1 MTTSGL
7 GYPRSE
13 DANRLIQMTNP
24 PSDADPAGD
33 RKRVEEIDAKLK
45 AARAANPKPSQ
56 NQPPSNLM
64 SQRQTGV
71 AYRVLVDM
79 IAGLLV
85 GGFLGYWLDR
95 WLGWAPYSLV
105 AGLVLGFA
113 AGVNNA
119 WRAIRAYSKDAAKG
133 DSDGDRRLP

>member
-1 MTTSGL
+1 M
-7 GYPRSE
+7 
-13 DANRLIQMTNP
+13 DNRD
-24 PSDADPAGD
+24 SDGD
-33 RKRVEEIDAKLK
+33 RRRIEEIDARLK

-56 NQPPSNLM
+56 NEAPSNLM

-105 AGLVLGFA
+105 TGLVVGFV
-113 AGVNNA
+113 AGANNA
-119 WRAIRAYSKDAAKG
+119 WRAIRAYSKDAAVTGVGG
-133 DSDGDRRLP
+133 DDGNRRLP

>member
-1 MTTSGL
+1 MDTPDRDPDGERRRMDDL
-7 GYPRSE
+7 
-13 DANRLIQMTNP
+13 DAR
-24 PSDADPAGD
+24 
-33 RKRVEEIDAKLK
+33 LK
-45 AARAANPKPSQ
+45 AARGPAAGPKQDMRVSH
-56 NQPPSNLM
+56 
-64 SQRQTGV
+64 RETGV

-105 AGLVLGFA
+105 VGLILGFA

-119 WRAIRAYSKDAAKG
+119 WRAIRVYSEDAAKG
-133 DSDGDRRLP
+133 DGERLP

>member
-1 MTTSGL
+1 MV
-7 GYPRSE
+7 
-13 DANRLIQMTNP
+13 NRPQDGKP
-24 PSDADPAGD
+24 APDPEGARRG
-33 RKRVEEIDAKLK
+33 VEEMDAKLR
-45 AARAANPKPSQ
+45 AARAANPKPSE
-56 NQPPSNLM
+56 NQAPTNVM

-71 AYRVLVDM
+71 AYRILVDM

-105 AGLVLGFA
+105 IGLVLGFV

-119 WRAIRAYSKDAAKG
+119 WRAIRLYSKEAAAG
-133 DSDGDRRLP
+133 DEENRRLP

>member
-1 MTTSGL
+1 MQM
-7 GYPRSE
+7 
-13 DANRLIQMTNP
+13 DNRD
-24 PSDADPAGD
+24 SDGD
-33 RKRVEEIDAKLK
+33 RRRIEEIDARLK
-45 AARAANPKPSQ
+45 AARAANPKPRQ
-56 NQPPSNLM
+56 NEAPSNLM

-95 WLGWAPYSLV
+95 WLGWTPYSLV
-105 AGLVLGFA
+105 TGLVVGFV

-119 WRAIRAYSKDAAKG
+119 WRAIRAYSKDAAVMG
-133 DSDGDRRLP
+133 DGGDDGNRRLP

>member
-1 MTTSGL
+1 M
-7 GYPRSE
+7 E
-13 DANRLIQMTNP
+13 NP
-24 PSDADPAGD
+24 DPEGA
-33 RKRVEEIDAKLK
+33 RRRVEEMDAKLK
-45 AARAANPKPSQ
+45 AARAASPKPSQ
-56 NQPPSNLM
+56 NEPPSNVM

-105 AGLVLGFA
+105 TGLVVGFV
-113 AGVNNA
+113 AGANNA
-119 WRAIRAYSKDAAKG
+119 WRAIRAYSKEAAGMGRGG
-133 DSDGDRRLP
+133 DDGNRRLP